1 MVEAVDRPRGA
12 CSRSRREE
20 HTFGKRKSTLR
31 AASRGPAGGGEARF
45 HWSYLRVFFGGPLFF
60 FDGWVDLVPPP
71 LRALLAGF
79 PRELRGN
86 QGPAVAA
93 DFLFQGLGR
102 VTGVSEG

>member
-1 MVEAVDRPRGA
+1 MPRD
-12 CSRSRREE
+12 
-20 HTFGKRKSTLR
+20 L
-31 AASRGPAGGGEARF
+31 GPALAVGEVQVRQ
-45 HWSYLRVFFGGPLFF
+45 LRVFFGGPLFF

-93 DFLFQGLGR
+93 DFQ
-102 VTGVSEG
+102 